1 MKMNRLLCYVPLLAL
16 IFLGCSKDQEDPR
29 IRDIINTIETVEA
42 SHLLDSKAIIILPNA
57 GCEGCITNAEMFI
70 KENIGNDLGFKVILT
85 GTTSQKNLKLK
96 LGESVLESSDVY
108 NDRDNYFYQSHIVDF
123 YPVILYVENNEIVR
137 LAEQSPNI
145 PYALDSLHS
154 YLLNE

>member
-1 MKMNRLLCYVPLLAL
+1 MPLLAL
-16 IFLGCSKDQEDPR
+16 MFLGCSKGQEDLR

-108 NDRDNYFYQSHIVDF
+108 NDRGNYFYQSHIVDF

-137 LAEQSPNI
+137 LEEQSPNI

-154 YLLNE
+154 YLLGELDAIYNLKR